1 MTNIDDT
8 EDTEDED
15 DSDDIDGTLT
25 DNMDDDMDDD
35 FQALLDELR
44 IVAQVGLKYAD
55 DPYDEKRYERILTL
69 VSEWYGRSVDL
80 PPEDVRARFAEEVG
94 YVTPKVSADAAIFD
108 DEGRIL
114 LQLRADDDTWCLPC
128 GYSDPNESPRETAI
142 RETREETGLVV
153 ESDELV
159 QINTRKPG
167 EYGPHCL
174 VVHVY
179 LCTVT
184 GGEIEVSHEGTDV
197 RYWHIEDV
205 PVWHKDHEET
215 ARAAYDHWQRSR

>member
-1 MTNIDDT
+1 MTNTDGDT
-8 EDTEDED
+8 T
-15 DSDDIDGTLT
+15 DSDDEATG
-25 DNMDDDMDDD
+25 DDTTDDD
-35 FQALLDELR
+35 FLALLDELR
-44 IVAQVGLKYAD
+44 IVAQVGLEYAD
-55 DPYDEKRYERILTL
+55 NPYDEERYERILTL

-128 GYSDPNESPRETAI
+128 GFSDPNESPRETAV

-153 ESDELV
+153 EPRELV

-167 EYGPHCL
+167 EYGPNCL

-184 GGEIEVSHEGTDV
+184 GGEMEVSHEGTDV
-197 RYWHIEDV
+197 GYWPIEDV
-205 PVWHKDHEET
+205 PVWHKDHEEM
-215 ARAAYDHWQRSR
+215 ARAAYDHWHGSR